1 MFSFVNYLSL
11 NKELQ
16 TTKAFIW
23 LEKQIKLKKIYLIIS
38 ILLFNL
44 CSASSGEG
52 VTSLSNDTTTTLVIV
67 EEDYPIVLTRCLNEE
82 MGYSIPTP
90 FDIQDLKTTISQLS
104 NSKDEEA
111 QLSEDVN
118 YCINKYDLW
127 SDSSSLNPEELAKLY
142 DENLELAKCLR
153 EKGLNVSDP
162 SQQEPKLDLSE
173 LKKSKDDITPLLQEC
188 GYGVLQNE
196 K

>member
-1 MFSFVNYLSL
+1 MLSIFDNL
-11 NKELQ
+11 SRHKKHQ
-16 TTKAFIW
+16 AIKASIW
-23 LEKQIKLKKIYLIIS
+23 FEKQIKLKKIYFIIF

-44 CSASSGEG
+44 CSASSDEG
-52 VTSLSNDTTTTLVIV
+52 VTSLSNDTTTTSVIA

-127 SDSSSLNPEELAKLY
+127 SDSSSLNPEELAKFY

-173 LKKSKDDITPLLQEC
+173 LKKSKNDITPLLQEC
-188 GYGVLQNE
+188 GYGELQNE